1 MFEQVLIANRG
12 EIARRVIR
20 TCKRLGIKTV
30 AVYSE
35 ADQHALHVQEA
46 DSAYYIGGAK
56 VSESYLNMEAIIK
69 VAKQTNAD
77 AIHPGYG
84 LLSENAAFAEQRR
97 SEGIAFIGPSAQ
109 VIQQMGNKIEAR
121 KTMEQAGI
129 PIVPGV
135 SAPLHDA
142 DEGVHK
148 AQTLGYPIMLKA
160 SSGGGGIGMRLVRN
174 DEELHRA
181 FEGNQ
186 KRAQSFFQDGTLY
199 MEKVIEHARHI
210 EIQVLFDSFG
220 HGVHLFERDCSLQRR
235 HQKIVEEAPAVC
247 LEETVRQQM
256 GQMAVKAAKAI
267 GYENAGTI
275 ECLVD
280 QNQQFYFLEMNTR
293 LQVEHPVTEEI
304 TGIDLVEE
312 AD

>member
-84 LLSENAAFAEQRR
+84 LLSENAAFAERCR

-148 AQTLGYPIMLKA
+148 AQTLYAKSIEWWRRDWYAARPQRRRTA
-160 SSGGGGIGMRLVRN
+160 SSV
-174 DEELHRA
+174 
-181 FEGNQ
+181 
-186 KRAQSFFQDGTLY
+186 
-199 MEKVIEHARHI
+199 
-210 EIQVLFDSFG
+210 
-220 HGVHLFERDCSLQRR
+220 
-235 HQKIVEEAPAVC
+235 
-247 LEETVRQQM
+247 
-256 GQMAVKAAKAI
+256 
-267 GYENAGTI
+267 
-275 ECLVD
+275 
-280 QNQQFYFLEMNTR
+280 
-293 LQVEHPVTEEI
+293 
-304 TGIDLVEE
+304 
-312 AD
+312 

>member
-84 LLSENAAFAEQRR
+84 LLSENAAFAERCR

-121 KTMEQAGI
+121 KRWN
-129 PIVPGV
+129 
-135 SAPLHDA
+135 
-142 DEGVHK
+142 K
-148 AQTLGYPIMLKA
+148 
-160 SSGGGGIGMRLVRN
+160 
-174 DEELHRA
+174 RA
-181 FEGNQ
+181 F
-186 KRAQSFFQDGTLY
+186 QSFLVFQPHSMMQT
-199 MEKVIEHARHI
+199 KVFIKHRH
-210 EIQVLFDSFG
+210 S
-220 HGVHLFERDCSLQRR
+220 
-235 HQKIVEEAPAVC
+235 
-247 LEETVRQQM
+247 
-256 GQMAVKAAKAI
+256 AI
-267 GYENAGTI
+267 PL
-275 ECLVD
+275 C
-280 QNQQFYFLEMNTR
+280 
-293 LQVEHPVTEEI
+293 
-304 TGIDLVEE
+304 
-312 AD
+312 